1 MKSSTTK
8 VFVSV
13 ISTIIGLSIF
23 TMTNSDVF
31 AQQKKGFTEEVNLLN
46 QAIPSLEHQ
55 DKNAKQTLFDAEEI
69 MEDKLK
75 DNPDAVTAEK
85 RIEAAIKMVGEDNFQ
100 AALDHTKEAIKSLN
114 ELNNK

>member
-1 MKSSTTK
+1 MKSYTTK
-8 VFVSV
+8 VFILV
-13 ISTIIGLSIF
+13 ISTLIGWSIF
-23 TMTNSDVF
+23 TMTNSNVF
-31 AQQKKGFTEEVNLLN
+31 AQQNGFTEELNLLN
-46 QAIPSLEHQ
+46 QTITTLENQ
-55 DKNAKQTLFDAEEI
+55 DKNAKNTLFDVEGI

-100 AALDHTKEAIKSLN
+100 AALDHTNEAIKSLN

>member
-1 MKSSTTK
+1 
-8 VFVSV
+8 
-13 ISTIIGLSIF
+13 
-23 TMTNSDVF
+23 
-31 AQQKKGFTEEVNLLN
+31 
-46 QAIPSLEHQ
+46 
-55 DKNAKQTLFDAEEI
+55 

-75 DNPDAVTAEK
+75 DNPGAVTAEK